1 MSVNSQKDTLK
12 LFWRVSNKY
21 KWRRGLSLA
30 IAVANFAVGM
40 FVIPLIIASFLDLV
54 QSGQLDESRV
64 WGLIT
69 VYALAQLWSEV
80 IGWRVVIYLMWTF
93 QVSMQRDLYA
103 EIFDKLSNQ
112 TMFFH
117 SNKFGGSLVSQ
128 SNKITGAIERFWDTI
143 VWSLFPVLISVIGST
158 IVLWFIYWPYALFM
172 AILSITFVIA
182 VYFGSKHMARLNEEE
197 AKASNKISGHLSDVV
212 ANILTVKASSAE
224 KRELKNLYV
233 VQQRTDKS
241 GKIAKN
247 DVIIT
252 ATRAYQVPSKDTDS
266 SMQLDL
272 FQGRRYELGTNN
284 AKYNQ
289 ASFEK
294 YRITLEKPT
303 SEKITETNV
312 ETQTTAKLLA
322 NTQKPEVKAELGYR
336 FTMPWLI
343 IIAAMLATPLA
354 QVRPRQGRW
363 LRLLP
368 SVLIFA
374 SCAISIISLRT
385 AIGKESISEYAYIW
399 LIVGFIAFAL
409 LLNWQSRVVH
419 RVRYRR
425 QSSQLSPG
433 GQP

>member
-1 MSVNSQKDTLK
+1 MILRRYMTQQVAANTAIVLLFLMALMLGGRLIRYFGIAAEGRLDVGLLFAIIGYNIPTFLELILPLSFFIALMLVLGRMYVDQEMSV
-12 LFWRVSNKY
+12 LFASGIS
-21 KWRRGLSLA
+21 RGRLTRL
-30 IAVANFAVGM
+30 M
-40 FVIPLIIASFLDLV
+40 IPLITGLFVFQMGISLLAKPWGLSNSEQIWQTQSLGSLLDLV
-54 QSGQLDESRV
+54 RPKTFISSGNYHLYVDE
-64 WGLIT
+64 
-69 VYALAQLWSEV
+69 
-80 IGWRVVIYLMWTF
+80 
-93 QVSMQRDLYA
+93 
-103 EIFDKLSNQ
+103 FDK
-112 TMFFH
+112 
-117 SNKFGGSLVSQ
+117 
-128 SNKITGAIERFWDTI
+128 
-143 VWSLFPVLISVIGST
+143 
-158 IVLWFIYWPYALFM
+158 
-172 AILSITFVIA
+172 
-182 VYFGSKHMARLNEEE
+182 
-197 AKASNKISGHLSDVV
+197 
-212 ANILTVKASSAE
+212 E

-233 VQQRTDKS
+233 VQQQTDKS

-272 FQGRRYELGTNN
+272 FQGRRYELGTNQAN
-284 AKYNQ
+284 YNQ

-294 YRITLEKPT
+294 YRITLEKPA

-322 NTQKPEVKAELGYR
+322 HTQKPEVKAELGYR

-385 AIGKESISEYAYIW
+385 AIGKERISEYAYIW
-399 LIVGFIAFAL
+399 LIVGFIGFAL

-425 QSSQLSPG
+425 HSRQLSPG

>member
-1 MSVNSQKDTLK
+1 MILRRYMTQQVAANTAIVLLFLMALMLGGRLIRYFGIAAEGRLDVGLLFTIIGYNIPTFLELILPLSFFIALMLVLGRMYVDQEMSV
-12 LFWRVSNKY
+12 LFASGIS
-21 KWRRGLSLA
+21 RGRLTRL
-30 IAVANFAVGM
+30 M
-40 FVIPLIIASFLDLV
+40 IPLITGLFVFQMGISLLAKPWGLSNSKQIWQTQSLGSLLDLV
-54 QSGQLDESRV
+54 RPKTFISSGNYHLYVDE
-64 WGLIT
+64 
-69 VYALAQLWSEV
+69 
-80 IGWRVVIYLMWTF
+80 
-93 QVSMQRDLYA
+93 
-103 EIFDKLSNQ
+103 FDK
-112 TMFFH
+112 
-117 SNKFGGSLVSQ
+117 
-128 SNKITGAIERFWDTI
+128 
-143 VWSLFPVLISVIGST
+143 
-158 IVLWFIYWPYALFM
+158 
-172 AILSITFVIA
+172 
-182 VYFGSKHMARLNEEE
+182 
-197 AKASNKISGHLSDVV
+197 
-212 ANILTVKASSAE
+212 E

-233 VQQRTDKS
+233 VQQQTDKS

-294 YRITLEKPT
+294 YRITLEKPA

-368 SVLIFA
+368 SVLIFS

-385 AIGKESISEYAYIW
+385 AIGKERISEYAYIW
-399 LIVGFIAFAL
+399 LILGFIAFAL

>member
-1 MSVNSQKDTLK
+1 MILRRYMMQQVAANTAIVLLFLMALMLGGRLIRYFGIAAEGRLDVGLLFAIIGYNIPTFLELILPLSFFIALMLVLGRMYVDHEMSV
-12 LFWRVSNKY
+12 LFASGIS
-21 KWRRGLSLA
+21 RGRLTRL
-30 IAVANFAVGM
+30 M
-40 FVIPLIIASFLDLV
+40 IPLITGLFVFQMGISLLAKPWGLSNSEQIWQTQSLGSLLDLV
-54 QSGQLDESRV
+54 RPKTFISSGNYHLYVDE
-64 WGLIT
+64 
-69 VYALAQLWSEV
+69 
-80 IGWRVVIYLMWTF
+80 
-93 QVSMQRDLYA
+93 
-103 EIFDKLSNQ
+103 FDK
-112 TMFFH
+112 
-117 SNKFGGSLVSQ
+117 
-128 SNKITGAIERFWDTI
+128 
-143 VWSLFPVLISVIGST
+143 
-158 IVLWFIYWPYALFM
+158 
-172 AILSITFVIA
+172 
-182 VYFGSKHMARLNEEE
+182 
-197 AKASNKISGHLSDVV
+197 
-212 ANILTVKASSAE
+212 E

-233 VQQRTDKS
+233 VQQQTDKS

-294 YRITLEKPT
+294 YRITLEKPA

-374 SCAISIISLRT
+374 SCAISIISIRT
-385 AIGKESISEYAYIW
+385 AIAKESISEYAYIW
-399 LIVGFIAFAL
+399 LIVGFIGFAL

-425 QSSQLSPG
+425 HSRQLSSG

>member
-1 MSVNSQKDTLK
+1 MILRRYMTQQVAANTAIVLLFLMALMLGGRLIRYFGIAAEGRLDVGLLFTIIGYNIPTFLELILPLSFFIALMLVLGRMYVDQEMSV
-12 LFWRVSNKY
+12 LFASGIS
-21 KWRRGLSLA
+21 RGRLTRL
-30 IAVANFAVGM
+30 M
-40 FVIPLIIASFLDLV
+40 IPLIAGLFVFQMGISLLAKPWGLSNSKQIWQTQSLGSLLDLV
-54 QSGQLDESRV
+54 RPKTFISSGNYHLYVDE
-64 WGLIT
+64 
-69 VYALAQLWSEV
+69 
-80 IGWRVVIYLMWTF
+80 
-93 QVSMQRDLYA
+93 
-103 EIFDKLSNQ
+103 FDK
-112 TMFFH
+112 
-117 SNKFGGSLVSQ
+117 
-128 SNKITGAIERFWDTI
+128 
-143 VWSLFPVLISVIGST
+143 
-158 IVLWFIYWPYALFM
+158 
-172 AILSITFVIA
+172 
-182 VYFGSKHMARLNEEE
+182 
-197 AKASNKISGHLSDVV
+197 
-212 ANILTVKASSAE
+212 E

-233 VQQRTDKS
+233 VQQQTDKS

-294 YRITLEKPT
+294 YRITLEKPA

-322 NTQKPEVKAELGYR
+322 HTQKPEVKAELGYR

-385 AIGKESISEYAYIW
+385 AIGKERISEYAYIW
-399 LIVGFIAFAL
+399 LILGFIAFAL

-425 QSSQLSPG
+425 HSRQLSPG

>member
-1 MSVNSQKDTLK
+1 MILRRYMTQQVAANTAIVLLFLMALMLGGRLIRYFGIAAEGRLDVGLLFAIIGYNIPTFLELILPLSFFIALMLVLGRMYVEQEMSV
-12 LFWRVSNKY
+12 LFASGIS
-21 KWRRGLSLA
+21 RGRLTRL
-30 IAVANFAVGM
+30 M
-40 FVIPLIIASFLDLV
+40 IPLITGLFVFQMGISLWAKPWGLSNSEHIWQTQSLGSLLDLV
-54 QSGQLDESRV
+54 RPKTFISSGNYHLYVDE
-64 WGLIT
+64 
-69 VYALAQLWSEV
+69 
-80 IGWRVVIYLMWTF
+80 
-93 QVSMQRDLYA
+93 
-103 EIFDKLSNQ
+103 FDK
-112 TMFFH
+112 
-117 SNKFGGSLVSQ
+117 
-128 SNKITGAIERFWDTI
+128 
-143 VWSLFPVLISVIGST
+143 
-158 IVLWFIYWPYALFM
+158 
-172 AILSITFVIA
+172 
-182 VYFGSKHMARLNEEE
+182 
-197 AKASNKISGHLSDVV
+197 
-212 ANILTVKASSAE
+212 E
-224 KRELKNLYV
+224 KRELKNIYV
-233 VQQRTDKS
+233 VQQQTDKS

-294 YRITLEKPT
+294 YRITLEKPA

-385 AIGKESISEYAYIW
+385 AIGKERISEYAYIW
-399 LIVGFIAFAL
+399 LIVGFIVFAL

-425 QSSQLSPG
+425 HSRQLSAG

>member
-1 MSVNSQKDTLK
+1 MILRRYMTQQVAANTAIVLLFLMALMLGGRLIRYFGIAAEGRLDVGLLFAIIGYNIPTFLELILPLSFFIALMLVLGRMYVDHEMSV
-12 LFWRVSNKY
+12 LFASGIS
-21 KWRRGLSLA
+21 RGRLTRL
-30 IAVANFAVGM
+30 M
-40 FVIPLIIASFLDLV
+40 IPLITGLFVFQMGISLLAKPWGLSNSEHIWQTQSLGSLLDLV
-54 QSGQLDESRV
+54 RPKTFISSGNYHLYVDE
-64 WGLIT
+64 
-69 VYALAQLWSEV
+69 
-80 IGWRVVIYLMWTF
+80 
-93 QVSMQRDLYA
+93 
-103 EIFDKLSNQ
+103 FDK
-112 TMFFH
+112 
-117 SNKFGGSLVSQ
+117 
-128 SNKITGAIERFWDTI
+128 
-143 VWSLFPVLISVIGST
+143 
-158 IVLWFIYWPYALFM
+158 
-172 AILSITFVIA
+172 
-182 VYFGSKHMARLNEEE
+182 
-197 AKASNKISGHLSDVV
+197 
-212 ANILTVKASSAE
+212 E
-224 KRELKNLYV
+224 KRELKNIYV
-233 VQQRTDKS
+233 VQQQTDKS

-294 YRITLEKPT
+294 YRITLEKPA

-385 AIGKESISEYAYIW
+385 AIGKERISEYAYIW
-399 LIVGFIAFAL
+399 LIVGFIVFAL

-419 RVRYRR
+419 RVRYHR
-425 QSSQLSPG
+425 QSRQLSPG

>member
-1 MSVNSQKDTLK
+1 MILRRYMTQQVAANTAIVLLFLMALMLGGRLIRYFGIAAEGRLDVGLLFAIIGYNIPTFLELILPLSFFIALMLVLGRMYVDHEMSV
-12 LFWRVSNKY
+12 LFASGIS
-21 KWRRGLSLA
+21 RGRLTRL
-30 IAVANFAVGM
+30 M
-40 FVIPLIIASFLDLV
+40 IPLITGLFIFQMGISLLAKPWGLSNSKQIWQTQSLGSLLDLV
-54 QSGQLDESRV
+54 RPKTFISSGNYHLYVDE
-64 WGLIT
+64 
-69 VYALAQLWSEV
+69 
-80 IGWRVVIYLMWTF
+80 
-93 QVSMQRDLYA
+93 
-103 EIFDKLSNQ
+103 FDK
-112 TMFFH
+112 
-117 SNKFGGSLVSQ
+117 
-128 SNKITGAIERFWDTI
+128 
-143 VWSLFPVLISVIGST
+143 
-158 IVLWFIYWPYALFM
+158 
-172 AILSITFVIA
+172 
-182 VYFGSKHMARLNEEE
+182 
-197 AKASNKISGHLSDVV
+197 
-212 ANILTVKASSAE
+212 E

-233 VQQRTDKS
+233 VQQQTDKS

-294 YRITLEKPT
+294 YRITLEKPA

-322 NTQKPEVKAELGYR
+322 HTQKPEVKAELGYR

-385 AIGKESISEYAYIW
+385 AIGKERISEYAYIW
-399 LIVGFIAFAL
+399 LILGFIAFAL

-425 QSSQLSPG
+425 HSRQLSPG

>member
-1 MSVNSQKDTLK
+1 MILRRYMTQQVAANTAIVLLFLMALMLGGRLIRYFGIAAEGRLDVGLLFTIIGYNIPTFLELILPLSFFIALMLVLGRMYVDQEMSV
-12 LFWRVSNKY
+12 LFASGIS
-21 KWRRGLSLA
+21 RGRLTRL
-30 IAVANFAVGM
+30 M
-40 FVIPLIIASFLDLV
+40 IPLIAGLFVFQMGISLWAKPWGLSNSKQIWQTQSLGSLLDLV
-54 QSGQLDESRV
+54 RPKTFISSGNYHLYVDE
-64 WGLIT
+64 
-69 VYALAQLWSEV
+69 
-80 IGWRVVIYLMWTF
+80 
-93 QVSMQRDLYA
+93 
-103 EIFDKLSNQ
+103 FDK
-112 TMFFH
+112 
-117 SNKFGGSLVSQ
+117 
-128 SNKITGAIERFWDTI
+128 
-143 VWSLFPVLISVIGST
+143 
-158 IVLWFIYWPYALFM
+158 
-172 AILSITFVIA
+172 
-182 VYFGSKHMARLNEEE
+182 
-197 AKASNKISGHLSDVV
+197 
-212 ANILTVKASSAE
+212 E

-233 VQQRTDKS
+233 VQQQTDKS

-294 YRITLEKPT
+294 YRITLEKPA

-322 NTQKPEVKAELGYR
+322 HTQKPEVKAELGYR

-385 AIGKESISEYAYIW
+385 AIGKERISEYAYIW

-425 QSSQLSPG
+425 HSRQLSAG

>member
-1 MSVNSQKDTLK
+1 MILRRYMTQQVAANTAIVLLFLMALMLGGRLIRYFGIAAEGRLDVGLLFAIIGYNIPTFLELILPLSFFIALMLVLGRMYVDQEMSV
-12 LFWRVSNKY
+12 LFASGIS
-21 KWRRGLSLA
+21 RGRLTRL
-30 IAVANFAVGM
+30 M
-40 FVIPLIIASFLDLV
+40 IPLITGLFIFQMGISLLAKPWGLSNSKQIWQTQSLGSLLDLV
-54 QSGQLDESRV
+54 RPKTFISSGNYHLYVDE
-64 WGLIT
+64 
-69 VYALAQLWSEV
+69 
-80 IGWRVVIYLMWTF
+80 
-93 QVSMQRDLYA
+93 
-103 EIFDKLSNQ
+103 FDK
-112 TMFFH
+112 
-117 SNKFGGSLVSQ
+117 
-128 SNKITGAIERFWDTI
+128 
-143 VWSLFPVLISVIGST
+143 
-158 IVLWFIYWPYALFM
+158 
-172 AILSITFVIA
+172 
-182 VYFGSKHMARLNEEE
+182 
-197 AKASNKISGHLSDVV
+197 
-212 ANILTVKASSAE
+212 E

-233 VQQRTDKS
+233 VQQQTDKS

-294 YRITLEKPT
+294 YRITLEKPA

-385 AIGKESISEYAYIW
+385 AIGKERISEYAYIW
-399 LIVGFIAFAL
+399 LMLGFVAFAL

-425 QSSQLSPG
+425 HSRQLSPG

>member
-1 MSVNSQKDTLK
+1 MILRRYMTQQVAANTAIVLLFLMALMLGGRLIRYFGIAAEGRLDVGLLFAIIGYNIPTFLELILPLSFFIALMLVLGRMYVDHEMSV
-12 LFWRVSNKY
+12 LFASGIS
-21 KWRRGLSLA
+21 RGRLTRL
-30 IAVANFAVGM
+30 M
-40 FVIPLIIASFLDLV
+40 IPLITGLFVFQMGISLWAKPWGLSNSEQIWQTQSLGSLLDLV
-54 QSGQLDESRV
+54 RPKTFISSGNYHLYVDE
-64 WGLIT
+64 
-69 VYALAQLWSEV
+69 
-80 IGWRVVIYLMWTF
+80 
-93 QVSMQRDLYA
+93 
-103 EIFDKLSNQ
+103 FDK
-112 TMFFH
+112 
-117 SNKFGGSLVSQ
+117 
-128 SNKITGAIERFWDTI
+128 
-143 VWSLFPVLISVIGST
+143 
-158 IVLWFIYWPYALFM
+158 
-172 AILSITFVIA
+172 
-182 VYFGSKHMARLNEEE
+182 
-197 AKASNKISGHLSDVV
+197 
-212 ANILTVKASSAE
+212 E

-233 VQQRTDKS
+233 VQQQTDKS

-272 FQGRRYELGTNN
+272 FQGRRYELGTNQ

-294 YRITLEKPT
+294 YRITLEKPA

-322 NTQKPEVKAELGYR
+322 HTQKPEVKAELGYR

-385 AIGKESISEYAYIW
+385 AIGKERISEYAYIW

-425 QSSQLSPG
+425 QSRQLSTG

>member
-1 MSVNSQKDTLK
+1 MILRRYMTQQVAANTAIVLLFLMALMLGGRLIRYFGIAAEGRLDVGLLFAIIGYNIPTFLELILPLSFFIALMLVLGRMYVDHEMSV
-12 LFWRVSNKY
+12 LFASGIS
-21 KWRRGLSLA
+21 RGRLTRL
-30 IAVANFAVGM
+30 M
-40 FVIPLIIASFLDLV
+40 IPLITGLFVFQMGISLWAKPWGLSNSEQIWQTQSLGSLLDLV
-54 QSGQLDESRV
+54 RPKTFISSGNYHLYVDE
-64 WGLIT
+64 
-69 VYALAQLWSEV
+69 
-80 IGWRVVIYLMWTF
+80 
-93 QVSMQRDLYA
+93 
-103 EIFDKLSNQ
+103 FDK
-112 TMFFH
+112 
-117 SNKFGGSLVSQ
+117 
-128 SNKITGAIERFWDTI
+128 
-143 VWSLFPVLISVIGST
+143 
-158 IVLWFIYWPYALFM
+158 
-172 AILSITFVIA
+172 
-182 VYFGSKHMARLNEEE
+182 
-197 AKASNKISGHLSDVV
+197 
-212 ANILTVKASSAE
+212 E

-233 VQQRTDKS
+233 VQQQTDKS

-272 FQGRRYELGTNN
+272 FQGRRYELGTNQAN
-284 AKYNQ
+284 YNQ

-294 YRITLEKPT
+294 YRITLEKPA

-322 NTQKPEVKAELGYR
+322 HTQKPEVKAELGYR

-385 AIGKESISEYAYIW
+385 AIGKERISEYAYIW

-425 QSSQLSPG
+425 QSRQLSPG

>member
-1 MSVNSQKDTLK
+1 MILRRYMTQQVAANTAIVLLFLMALMLGGRLIRYFGIAAEGRLDVGLLFAIIGYNIPTFLELILPLSFFIALMLVLGRMYVDHEMSV
-12 LFWRVSNKY
+12 LFASGIS
-21 KWRRGLSLA
+21 RGRLTRL
-30 IAVANFAVGM
+30 M
-40 FVIPLIIASFLDLV
+40 IPLITGLFVFQMGISLWAKPWGLSNSEHIWQTQSLGSLLDLV
-54 QSGQLDESRV
+54 RPKTFISSGNYHLYVDE
-64 WGLIT
+64 
-69 VYALAQLWSEV
+69 
-80 IGWRVVIYLMWTF
+80 
-93 QVSMQRDLYA
+93 
-103 EIFDKLSNQ
+103 FDK
-112 TMFFH
+112 
-117 SNKFGGSLVSQ
+117 
-128 SNKITGAIERFWDTI
+128 
-143 VWSLFPVLISVIGST
+143 
-158 IVLWFIYWPYALFM
+158 
-172 AILSITFVIA
+172 
-182 VYFGSKHMARLNEEE
+182 
-197 AKASNKISGHLSDVV
+197 
-212 ANILTVKASSAE
+212 E

-233 VQQRTDKS
+233 VQQQTDKS

-272 FQGRRYELGTNN
+272 FQGRRYELGTNQ

-294 YRITLEKPT
+294 YRITLEKPA

-322 NTQKPEVKAELGYR
+322 HTQKPEVKAELGYR
-336 FTMPWLI
+336 LTMPWLI

-425 QSSQLSPG
+425 HSRQLSAG

>member
-1 MSVNSQKDTLK
+1 MILRRYMTQQVAANTAIVLLFLMALMLGGRLIRYFGIAAEGRLDVGLLFAIIGYNIPTFLELILPLSFFIALMLVLGRMYVEQEMSV
-12 LFWRVSNKY
+12 LFASGIS
-21 KWRRGLSLA
+21 RGRLTRL
-30 IAVANFAVGM
+30 M
-40 FVIPLIIASFLDLV
+40 IPLITGLFVFQMGISLWAKPWGLSNSEHIWQTQSLGSLLDLV
-54 QSGQLDESRV
+54 RPKTFISSGNYHLYVDE
-64 WGLIT
+64 
-69 VYALAQLWSEV
+69 
-80 IGWRVVIYLMWTF
+80 
-93 QVSMQRDLYA
+93 
-103 EIFDKLSNQ
+103 FDK
-112 TMFFH
+112 
-117 SNKFGGSLVSQ
+117 
-128 SNKITGAIERFWDTI
+128 
-143 VWSLFPVLISVIGST
+143 
-158 IVLWFIYWPYALFM
+158 
-172 AILSITFVIA
+172 
-182 VYFGSKHMARLNEEE
+182 
-197 AKASNKISGHLSDVV
+197 
-212 ANILTVKASSAE
+212 E
-224 KRELKNLYV
+224 KRELKNIYV
-233 VQQRTDKS
+233 VQQQTDKS

-272 FQGRRYELGTNN
+272 FQGRRYELGTNQAN
-284 AKYNQ
+284 YNQ

-294 YRITLEKPT
+294 YRITLEKPA

-322 NTQKPEVKAELGYR
+322 HTQKPEVKAELGYR

-385 AIGKESISEYAYIW
+385 AIAKESISEYAYIW

-425 QSSQLSPG
+425 QSRQLSPG

>member
-1 MSVNSQKDTLK
+1 MILRRYMTQQVAANTAIVLLFLMALMLGGRLIRYFGIAAEGRLDVGLLFAIIGYNIPTFLELILPLSFFIALMLVLGRMYVDQEMSV
-12 LFWRVSNKY
+12 LFASGIS
-21 KWRRGLSLA
+21 RGRLTRL
-30 IAVANFAVGM
+30 M
-40 FVIPLIIASFLDLV
+40 IPLITGLFVFQMGISLLAKPWGLSNSEQIWQTQSLGSLLDLV
-54 QSGQLDESRV
+54 RPKTFISSGNYHLYVDE
-64 WGLIT
+64 
-69 VYALAQLWSEV
+69 
-80 IGWRVVIYLMWTF
+80 
-93 QVSMQRDLYA
+93 
-103 EIFDKLSNQ
+103 FDK
-112 TMFFH
+112 
-117 SNKFGGSLVSQ
+117 
-128 SNKITGAIERFWDTI
+128 
-143 VWSLFPVLISVIGST
+143 
-158 IVLWFIYWPYALFM
+158 
-172 AILSITFVIA
+172 
-182 VYFGSKHMARLNEEE
+182 
-197 AKASNKISGHLSDVV
+197 
-212 ANILTVKASSAE
+212 E

-233 VQQRTDKS
+233 VQQQTDKS

-294 YRITLEKPT
+294 YRITLEKPA

-385 AIGKESISEYAYIW
+385 AIAKESISEYAYIW
-399 LIVGFIAFAL
+399 LMLGFIAFAL

-425 QSSQLSPG
+425 QSRQLSPG

>member
-1 MSVNSQKDTLK
+1 MILRRYMTQQVAANTAIVLLFLMALMLGGRLIRYFGIAAEGRLDVGLLFAIIGYNIPTFLELILPLSFFIALMLVLGRMYVDQEMSV
-12 LFWRVSNKY
+12 LFASGIS
-21 KWRRGLSLA
+21 RGRLTRL
-30 IAVANFAVGM
+30 M
-40 FVIPLIIASFLDLV
+40 IPLITGLFIFQMGISLLAKPWGLSNSEQIWQTQSLGSLLDLV
-54 QSGQLDESRV
+54 RPKTFISSGNYHLYVDE
-64 WGLIT
+64 
-69 VYALAQLWSEV
+69 
-80 IGWRVVIYLMWTF
+80 
-93 QVSMQRDLYA
+93 
-103 EIFDKLSNQ
+103 FDK
-112 TMFFH
+112 
-117 SNKFGGSLVSQ
+117 
-128 SNKITGAIERFWDTI
+128 
-143 VWSLFPVLISVIGST
+143 
-158 IVLWFIYWPYALFM
+158 
-172 AILSITFVIA
+172 
-182 VYFGSKHMARLNEEE
+182 
-197 AKASNKISGHLSDVV
+197 
-212 ANILTVKASSAE
+212 E

-233 VQQRTDKS
+233 VQQQTDKS

-294 YRITLEKPT
+294 YRITLEKPA

-374 SCAISIISLRT
+374 SCAISTISLRT
-385 AIGKESISEYAYIW
+385 AIAKESISEYAYIW

-425 QSSQLSPG
+425 QSRQLSPG

>member
-1 MSVNSQKDTLK
+1 MILRRYMTQQVAANTAIVLLFLMALMLGGRLIRYFGIAAEGRLDVGLLFAIIGYNIPTFLELILPLSFFIALMLVLGRMYVDQEMSV
-12 LFWRVSNKY
+12 LFASGIS
-21 KWRRGLSLA
+21 RGRLTRL
-30 IAVANFAVGM
+30 M
-40 FVIPLIIASFLDLV
+40 IPLITGLFVFQMGISLWAKPWGLSNSKQIWQTQSLGSLLDLV
-54 QSGQLDESRV
+54 RPKTFISSGNYHLYVDE
-64 WGLIT
+64 
-69 VYALAQLWSEV
+69 
-80 IGWRVVIYLMWTF
+80 
-93 QVSMQRDLYA
+93 
-103 EIFDKLSNQ
+103 FDK
-112 TMFFH
+112 
-117 SNKFGGSLVSQ
+117 
-128 SNKITGAIERFWDTI
+128 
-143 VWSLFPVLISVIGST
+143 
-158 IVLWFIYWPYALFM
+158 
-172 AILSITFVIA
+172 
-182 VYFGSKHMARLNEEE
+182 
-197 AKASNKISGHLSDVV
+197 
-212 ANILTVKASSAE
+212 E

-233 VQQRTDKS
+233 VQQQTDKS

-294 YRITLEKPT
+294 YRITLEKPA

-385 AIGKESISEYAYIW
+385 AIGKERISEYAYIW

-425 QSSQLSPG
+425 HSRQLSAG
-433 GQP
+433 GQS

>member
-1 MSVNSQKDTLK
+1 MILRRYMTQQVAANTAIVLLFLMALMLGGRLIRYFGIAAEGRLDVGLLFAIIGYNIPTFLELILPLSFFIALMLVLGRMYVDHEMSV
-12 LFWRVSNKY
+12 LFASGIS
-21 KWRRGLSLA
+21 RGRLTRL
-30 IAVANFAVGM
+30 M
-40 FVIPLIIASFLDLV
+40 IPLITGLFVFQMGISLWAKPWGLSNSEHIWQTQSLGSLLDLV
-54 QSGQLDESRV
+54 RPKTFISSGNYHLYVDE
-64 WGLIT
+64 
-69 VYALAQLWSEV
+69 
-80 IGWRVVIYLMWTF
+80 
-93 QVSMQRDLYA
+93 
-103 EIFDKLSNQ
+103 FDK
-112 TMFFH
+112 
-117 SNKFGGSLVSQ
+117 
-128 SNKITGAIERFWDTI
+128 
-143 VWSLFPVLISVIGST
+143 
-158 IVLWFIYWPYALFM
+158 
-172 AILSITFVIA
+172 
-182 VYFGSKHMARLNEEE
+182 
-197 AKASNKISGHLSDVV
+197 
-212 ANILTVKASSAE
+212 E

-233 VQQRTDKS
+233 VQQQTDKS

-272 FQGRRYELGTNN
+272 FQGRRYELGTNQAN
-284 AKYNQ
+284 YNQ

-294 YRITLEKPT
+294 YRITLEKPA

-385 AIGKESISEYAYIW
+385 AIGKERISEYAYIW

-425 QSSQLSPG
+425 QSRQLPAG

>member
-1 MSVNSQKDTLK
+1 MILRRYMTQQVAANTAIVLLFLMALMLGGRLIRYFGIAAEGRLDVGLLFTIIGYNIPTFLELILPLSFFIALMLVLGRMYVDHEMSV
-12 LFWRVSNKY
+12 LFASGIS
-21 KWRRGLSLA
+21 RGRLTRL
-30 IAVANFAVGM
+30 M
-40 FVIPLIIASFLDLV
+40 IPLITGLFVFQMGISLWAKPWGLSNSEQIWQTQSLGSLLDLV
-54 QSGQLDESRV
+54 RPKTFISSGNYHLYVDE
-64 WGLIT
+64 
-69 VYALAQLWSEV
+69 
-80 IGWRVVIYLMWTF
+80 
-93 QVSMQRDLYA
+93 
-103 EIFDKLSNQ
+103 FDK
-112 TMFFH
+112 
-117 SNKFGGSLVSQ
+117 
-128 SNKITGAIERFWDTI
+128 
-143 VWSLFPVLISVIGST
+143 
-158 IVLWFIYWPYALFM
+158 
-172 AILSITFVIA
+172 
-182 VYFGSKHMARLNEEE
+182 
-197 AKASNKISGHLSDVV
+197 
-212 ANILTVKASSAE
+212 E

-233 VQQRTDKS
+233 VQQQTDKS

-294 YRITLEKPT
+294 YRITLEKPA

-322 NTQKPEVKAELGYR
+322 HTQKPEVKAELGYR

-425 QSSQLSPG
+425 HSRQLSPG

>member
-1 MSVNSQKDTLK
+1 MILRRYMTQQVAANTAIVLLFLMALMLGGRLIRYFGIAAEGRLDVGLLFAIIGYNIPTFLELILPLSFFIALMLVLGRMYVDQEMSV
-12 LFWRVSNKY
+12 LFASGIS
-21 KWRRGLSLA
+21 RGRLTRL
-30 IAVANFAVGM
+30 M
-40 FVIPLIIASFLDLV
+40 IPLITGLFVLQMGISLWAKPWGLSNSKQIWQTQSLGSLLDLV
-54 QSGQLDESRV
+54 RPKTFISSGNYHLYVDE
-64 WGLIT
+64 
-69 VYALAQLWSEV
+69 
-80 IGWRVVIYLMWTF
+80 
-93 QVSMQRDLYA
+93 
-103 EIFDKLSNQ
+103 FDK
-112 TMFFH
+112 
-117 SNKFGGSLVSQ
+117 
-128 SNKITGAIERFWDTI
+128 
-143 VWSLFPVLISVIGST
+143 
-158 IVLWFIYWPYALFM
+158 
-172 AILSITFVIA
+172 
-182 VYFGSKHMARLNEEE
+182 
-197 AKASNKISGHLSDVV
+197 
-212 ANILTVKASSAE
+212 E

-233 VQQRTDKS
+233 VQQQTDKS

-294 YRITLEKPT
+294 YRITLEKPA

-322 NTQKPEVKAELGYR
+322 HTQKPEVKAELGYR

-385 AIGKESISEYAYIW
+385 AIGKERISEYAYIW

-425 QSSQLSPG
+425 HSRQLSAG

>member
-1 MSVNSQKDTLK
+1 MILRRYMTQQVAANTAIVLLFLMALMLGGRLIRYFGIAAEGRLDVGLLFAIIGYNIPTFLELILPLSFFIALMLVLGRMYVEQEMSV
-12 LFWRVSNKY
+12 LFASGIS
-21 KWRRGLSLA
+21 RGRLTRL
-30 IAVANFAVGM
+30 M
-40 FVIPLIIASFLDLV
+40 IPLITGLFVFQMGISLWAKPWGLSNSEHIWQTQSLGSLLDLV
-54 QSGQLDESRV
+54 RPKTFISSGNYHLYVDE
-64 WGLIT
+64 
-69 VYALAQLWSEV
+69 
-80 IGWRVVIYLMWTF
+80 
-93 QVSMQRDLYA
+93 
-103 EIFDKLSNQ
+103 FDK
-112 TMFFH
+112 
-117 SNKFGGSLVSQ
+117 
-128 SNKITGAIERFWDTI
+128 
-143 VWSLFPVLISVIGST
+143 
-158 IVLWFIYWPYALFM
+158 
-172 AILSITFVIA
+172 
-182 VYFGSKHMARLNEEE
+182 
-197 AKASNKISGHLSDVV
+197 
-212 ANILTVKASSAE
+212 E
-224 KRELKNLYV
+224 KRELKNIYV
-233 VQQRTDKS
+233 VQQQTDKS

-294 YRITLEKPT
+294 YRITLEKPA

-343 IIAAMLATPLA
+343 IIAAMLATPLS

-385 AIGKESISEYAYIW
+385 AIAKESISEYAYIW

-425 QSSQLSPG
+425 HSRQLSPG

>member
-1 MSVNSQKDTLK
+1 MILRRYMTQQVAANTAIVLLFLMALMLGGRLIRYFGIAAEGRLDVGLLFAIIGYNIPTFLELILPLSFFIALMLVLGRMYVEQEMSV
-12 LFWRVSNKY
+12 LFASGIS
-21 KWRRGLSLA
+21 RGRLTRL
-30 IAVANFAVGM
+30 M
-40 FVIPLIIASFLDLV
+40 IPLITGLFVFQMGISLWAKPWGLSNSEHIWQTQSLGSLLDLV
-54 QSGQLDESRV
+54 RPKTFISSGNYHLYVDE
-64 WGLIT
+64 
-69 VYALAQLWSEV
+69 
-80 IGWRVVIYLMWTF
+80 
-93 QVSMQRDLYA
+93 
-103 EIFDKLSNQ
+103 FDK
-112 TMFFH
+112 
-117 SNKFGGSLVSQ
+117 
-128 SNKITGAIERFWDTI
+128 
-143 VWSLFPVLISVIGST
+143 
-158 IVLWFIYWPYALFM
+158 
-172 AILSITFVIA
+172 
-182 VYFGSKHMARLNEEE
+182 
-197 AKASNKISGHLSDVV
+197 
-212 ANILTVKASSAE
+212 E
-224 KRELKNLYV
+224 KRELKNIYV
-233 VQQRTDKS
+233 VQQQTDKS

-294 YRITLEKPT
+294 YRITLEKPA

-385 AIGKESISEYAYIW
+385 AIGKERISEYAYIW
-399 LIVGFIAFAL
+399 LIVGFIVFAL

-425 QSSQLSPG
+425 HSRQLSPG

>member
-1 MSVNSQKDTLK
+1 MILRRYMTQQVAANTAIVLLFLMALMLGGRLIRYFGIAAEGRLDVGLLFAIIGYNIPTFLELILPLSFFIALMLVLGRMYVDQEMSV
-12 LFWRVSNKY
+12 LFASGIS
-21 KWRRGLSLA
+21 RGRLTRL
-30 IAVANFAVGM
+30 M
-40 FVIPLIIASFLDLV
+40 IPLITGLFVFQMGISLWAKPWGLSNSEHIWQTQSLGSLLDLV
-54 QSGQLDESRV
+54 RPKTFISSGNYHLYVDE
-64 WGLIT
+64 
-69 VYALAQLWSEV
+69 
-80 IGWRVVIYLMWTF
+80 
-93 QVSMQRDLYA
+93 
-103 EIFDKLSNQ
+103 FDK
-112 TMFFH
+112 
-117 SNKFGGSLVSQ
+117 
-128 SNKITGAIERFWDTI
+128 
-143 VWSLFPVLISVIGST
+143 
-158 IVLWFIYWPYALFM
+158 
-172 AILSITFVIA
+172 
-182 VYFGSKHMARLNEEE
+182 
-197 AKASNKISGHLSDVV
+197 
-212 ANILTVKASSAE
+212 E

-233 VQQRTDKS
+233 VQQQTDKS

-272 FQGRRYELGTNN
+272 FQGRRYELGTNQAN
-284 AKYNQ
+284 YNQ

-294 YRITLEKPT
+294 YRITLEKPA

-385 AIGKESISEYAYIW
+385 AIGKERISEYAYIW

-425 QSSQLSPG
+425 QSRQLSTG

>member
-1 MSVNSQKDTLK
+1 MILRRYMTQQVAANTAIVLLFLMALMLGGRLIRYFGIAAEGRLDVGLLFAIIGYNIPTFLELILPLSFFIALMLVLGRMYVDHEMSV
-12 LFWRVSNKY
+12 LFASGIS
-21 KWRRGLSLA
+21 RGRLTRL
-30 IAVANFAVGM
+30 M
-40 FVIPLIIASFLDLV
+40 IPLIAGLFVFQMGISLWAKPWGLSNSKQIWQTQSLGSLLDLV
-54 QSGQLDESRV
+54 RPKTFISSGNYHLYVDE
-64 WGLIT
+64 
-69 VYALAQLWSEV
+69 
-80 IGWRVVIYLMWTF
+80 
-93 QVSMQRDLYA
+93 
-103 EIFDKLSNQ
+103 FDK
-112 TMFFH
+112 
-117 SNKFGGSLVSQ
+117 
-128 SNKITGAIERFWDTI
+128 
-143 VWSLFPVLISVIGST
+143 
-158 IVLWFIYWPYALFM
+158 
-172 AILSITFVIA
+172 
-182 VYFGSKHMARLNEEE
+182 
-197 AKASNKISGHLSDVV
+197 
-212 ANILTVKASSAE
+212 E

-233 VQQRTDKS
+233 VQQQTDKS

-294 YRITLEKPT
+294 YRITLEKPA

-322 NTQKPEVKAELGYR
+322 HTQKPEVKAELGYR

-425 QSSQLSPG
+425 HSRQLSAG

>member
-1 MSVNSQKDTLK
+1 MILRRYMTQQVAANTAIVLLFLMALMLGGRLIRYFGIAAEGRLDVGLLFAIIGYNIPTFLELILPLSFFIALMLVLGRMYVDQEMSV
-12 LFWRVSNKY
+12 LFASGIS
-21 KWRRGLSLA
+21 RGRLTRL
-30 IAVANFAVGM
+30 M
-40 FVIPLIIASFLDLV
+40 IPLITGLFVFQMGISLWAKPWGLSNSEHIWQTQSLGSLLDLV
-54 QSGQLDESRV
+54 RPKTFISSGNYHLYVDE
-64 WGLIT
+64 
-69 VYALAQLWSEV
+69 
-80 IGWRVVIYLMWTF
+80 
-93 QVSMQRDLYA
+93 
-103 EIFDKLSNQ
+103 FDK
-112 TMFFH
+112 
-117 SNKFGGSLVSQ
+117 
-128 SNKITGAIERFWDTI
+128 
-143 VWSLFPVLISVIGST
+143 
-158 IVLWFIYWPYALFM
+158 
-172 AILSITFVIA
+172 
-182 VYFGSKHMARLNEEE
+182 
-197 AKASNKISGHLSDVV
+197 
-212 ANILTVKASSAE
+212 E

-233 VQQRTDKS
+233 VQQQTDKN

-294 YRITLEKPT
+294 YRITLEKPA

-322 NTQKPEVKAELGYR
+322 HTQKPEVKAELGYR

-385 AIGKESISEYAYIW
+385 AIGKERISEYAYIW

-425 QSSQLSPG
+425 QSRQLSTG

>member
-1 MSVNSQKDTLK
+1 MILRRYMTQQVAANTAIVLLFLMALMLGGRLIRYFGIAAEGRLDVGLLFAIIGYNIPTFLELILPLSFFIALMLVLGRMYVDQEMSV
-12 LFWRVSNKY
+12 LFASGIS
-21 KWRRGLSLA
+21 RGRLTRL
-30 IAVANFAVGM
+30 M
-40 FVIPLIIASFLDLV
+40 IPLITGLFVFQMGISLLAKPWGLSNSEQIWQTQSLGSLLDLV
-54 QSGQLDESRV
+54 RPKTFISSGNYHLYVDE
-64 WGLIT
+64 
-69 VYALAQLWSEV
+69 
-80 IGWRVVIYLMWTF
+80 
-93 QVSMQRDLYA
+93 
-103 EIFDKLSNQ
+103 FDK
-112 TMFFH
+112 
-117 SNKFGGSLVSQ
+117 
-128 SNKITGAIERFWDTI
+128 
-143 VWSLFPVLISVIGST
+143 
-158 IVLWFIYWPYALFM
+158 
-172 AILSITFVIA
+172 
-182 VYFGSKHMARLNEEE
+182 
-197 AKASNKISGHLSDVV
+197 
-212 ANILTVKASSAE
+212 E

-233 VQQRTDKS
+233 VQQQTDKS

-294 YRITLEKPT
+294 YRITLEKPA

-322 NTQKPEVKAELGYR
+322 HTQKPEVKAELGYR

-385 AIGKESISEYAYIW
+385 AIGKERISEYAYIW
-399 LIVGFIAFAL
+399 LIVGFIVFAL

-425 QSSQLSPG
+425 QSRQLSPG

>member
-1 MSVNSQKDTLK
+1 MILRRYMTQQVAANTAIVLLFLMALMLGGRLIRYFGIAAEGRLDVGLLFTIIGYNIPTFLELILPLSFFIALMLVLGRMYVDQEMSV
-12 LFWRVSNKY
+12 LFASGIS
-21 KWRRGLSLA
+21 RGRLTRL
-30 IAVANFAVGM
+30 M
-40 FVIPLIIASFLDLV
+40 IPLIAGLFVFQMGISLWAKPWGLSNSKHIWQTQSLGSLLDLV
-54 QSGQLDESRV
+54 RPKTFISSGNYHLYVDE
-64 WGLIT
+64 
-69 VYALAQLWSEV
+69 
-80 IGWRVVIYLMWTF
+80 
-93 QVSMQRDLYA
+93 
-103 EIFDKLSNQ
+103 FDK
-112 TMFFH
+112 
-117 SNKFGGSLVSQ
+117 
-128 SNKITGAIERFWDTI
+128 
-143 VWSLFPVLISVIGST
+143 
-158 IVLWFIYWPYALFM
+158 
-172 AILSITFVIA
+172 
-182 VYFGSKHMARLNEEE
+182 
-197 AKASNKISGHLSDVV
+197 
-212 ANILTVKASSAE
+212 E

-233 VQQRTDKS
+233 VQQQTDKS

-294 YRITLEKPT
+294 YRITLEKPA

-322 NTQKPEVKAELGYR
+322 HTQKPEVKAELGYR

-399 LIVGFIAFAL
+399 LILGFIAFAL

-425 QSSQLSPG
+425 HSRQLSAG

>member
-1 MSVNSQKDTLK
+1 MILRRYMTQQVAANTAIVLLFLMALMLGGRLIRYFGIAAEGRLDVGLLFAIIGYNIPTFLELILPLSFFIALMLVLGRMYVEQEMSV
-12 LFWRVSNKY
+12 LFASGIS
-21 KWRRGLSLA
+21 RGRLTRL
-30 IAVANFAVGM
+30 M
-40 FVIPLIIASFLDLV
+40 IPLITGLFVFQMGISLWAKPWGLSNSEHIWQTQSLGSLLDLV
-54 QSGQLDESRV
+54 RPKTFISSGNYHLYVDE
-64 WGLIT
+64 
-69 VYALAQLWSEV
+69 
-80 IGWRVVIYLMWTF
+80 
-93 QVSMQRDLYA
+93 
-103 EIFDKLSNQ
+103 FDK
-112 TMFFH
+112 
-117 SNKFGGSLVSQ
+117 
-128 SNKITGAIERFWDTI
+128 
-143 VWSLFPVLISVIGST
+143 
-158 IVLWFIYWPYALFM
+158 
-172 AILSITFVIA
+172 
-182 VYFGSKHMARLNEEE
+182 
-197 AKASNKISGHLSDVV
+197 
-212 ANILTVKASSAE
+212 E
-224 KRELKNLYV
+224 KRELKNIYV
-233 VQQRTDKS
+233 VQQQTDKS

-294 YRITLEKPT
+294 YRITLEKPA

-385 AIGKESISEYAYIW
+385 AIGKERISEYVYIW

-419 RVRYRR
+419 RVRYHR
-425 QSSQLSPG
+425 QSRQLSPG

>member
-1 MSVNSQKDTLK
+1 VILRRYMTQQVAANTAIVLLFLMALMLGGRLIRYFGIAAEGRLDVGLLFAIIGYNIPTFLELILPLSFFIALMLVLGRMYVDHEMSV
-12 LFWRVSNKY
+12 LFASGIS
-21 KWRRGLSLA
+21 RGRLTRL
-30 IAVANFAVGM
+30 M
-40 FVIPLIIASFLDLV
+40 IPLITGLFVFQMGISLLAKPWGLSNSEQIWQTQSLGSLLDLV
-54 QSGQLDESRV
+54 RPKTFISSGNYHLYVDE
-64 WGLIT
+64 
-69 VYALAQLWSEV
+69 
-80 IGWRVVIYLMWTF
+80 
-93 QVSMQRDLYA
+93 
-103 EIFDKLSNQ
+103 FDK
-112 TMFFH
+112 
-117 SNKFGGSLVSQ
+117 
-128 SNKITGAIERFWDTI
+128 
-143 VWSLFPVLISVIGST
+143 
-158 IVLWFIYWPYALFM
+158 
-172 AILSITFVIA
+172 
-182 VYFGSKHMARLNEEE
+182 
-197 AKASNKISGHLSDVV
+197 
-212 ANILTVKASSAE
+212 E

-233 VQQRTDKS
+233 VQQQTDKS

-272 FQGRRYELGTNN
+272 FQGRRYELGTNQAN
-284 AKYNQ
+284 YNQ

-294 YRITLEKPT
+294 YRITLEKPA

-385 AIGKESISEYAYIW
+385 AIGKERISEYAYIW
-399 LIVGFIAFAL
+399 LILGFIAFAL

-425 QSSQLSPG
+425 QSRQLPAG

>member
-1 MSVNSQKDTLK
+1 MILRRYMTQQVAANTAIVLLFLMALMLGGRLIRYFGIAAEGRLDVGLLFAIIGYNIPTFLELILPLSFFIALMLVLGRMYVDQEMSV
-12 LFWRVSNKY
+12 LFASGIS
-21 KWRRGLSLA
+21 RGRLTRL
-30 IAVANFAVGM
+30 M
-40 FVIPLIIASFLDLV
+40 IPLITGLFIFQMGISLLAKPWGLSNSKQIWQTQSLGSLLDLV
-54 QSGQLDESRV
+54 RPKTFISSGNYHLYVDE
-64 WGLIT
+64 
-69 VYALAQLWSEV
+69 
-80 IGWRVVIYLMWTF
+80 F
-93 QVSMQRDLYA
+93 
-103 EIFDKLSNQ
+103 
-112 TMFFH
+112 
-117 SNKFGGSLVSQ
+117 NK
-128 SNKITGAIERFWDTI
+128 
-143 VWSLFPVLISVIGST
+143 
-158 IVLWFIYWPYALFM
+158 
-172 AILSITFVIA
+172 
-182 VYFGSKHMARLNEEE
+182 
-197 AKASNKISGHLSDVV
+197 
-212 ANILTVKASSAE
+212 E

-233 VQQRTDKS
+233 VQQQTDKS

-294 YRITLEKPT
+294 YRITLEKPA

-322 NTQKPEVKAELGYR
+322 HTQKPEVKAELGYR

-385 AIGKESISEYAYIW
+385 AIGKERISEYAYIW

-425 QSSQLSPG
+425 HSRQLSAG

>member
-1 MSVNSQKDTLK
+1 MILRRYMTQQVAANTAIVLLFLMALMLGGRLIRYFGIAAEGRLDVGLLFAIIGYNIPTFLELILPLSFFIALMLVLGRMYVEQEMSV
-12 LFWRVSNKY
+12 LFASGIS
-21 KWRRGLSLA
+21 RGRLTRL
-30 IAVANFAVGM
+30 M
-40 FVIPLIIASFLDLV
+40 IPLITGLFVFQMGISLWAKPWGLSNSEHIWQTQSLGSLLDLV
-54 QSGQLDESRV
+54 RPKTFISSGNYHLYVDE
-64 WGLIT
+64 
-69 VYALAQLWSEV
+69 
-80 IGWRVVIYLMWTF
+80 
-93 QVSMQRDLYA
+93 
-103 EIFDKLSNQ
+103 FDK
-112 TMFFH
+112 
-117 SNKFGGSLVSQ
+117 
-128 SNKITGAIERFWDTI
+128 
-143 VWSLFPVLISVIGST
+143 
-158 IVLWFIYWPYALFM
+158 
-172 AILSITFVIA
+172 
-182 VYFGSKHMARLNEEE
+182 
-197 AKASNKISGHLSDVV
+197 
-212 ANILTVKASSAE
+212 E

-233 VQQRTDKS
+233 VQQQTDKS

-294 YRITLEKPT
+294 YRITLEKPA

-343 IIAAMLATPLA
+343 IIAVMLATPLA

-385 AIGKESISEYAYIW
+385 AIGKERISEYAYIW

-419 RVRYRR
+419 RVRYHR
-425 QSSQLSPG
+425 QSRQLSPG

>member
-1 MSVNSQKDTLK
+1 MILRRYMTQQVAANTAIVLLFLMALMLGGRLIRYFGIAAEGRLDVGLLFAIIGYNIPTFLELILPLSFFIALMLVLGRMYVDHEMSV
-12 LFWRVSNKY
+12 LFASGIS
-21 KWRRGLSLA
+21 RGRLTRL
-30 IAVANFAVGM
+30 M
-40 FVIPLIIASFLDLV
+40 IPLITGLFVFQMAISLWAKPWGLSNSEQIWQTQSLGSLLDLV
-54 QSGQLDESRV
+54 RPKTFISSGNYHLYVDE
-64 WGLIT
+64 
-69 VYALAQLWSEV
+69 
-80 IGWRVVIYLMWTF
+80 
-93 QVSMQRDLYA
+93 
-103 EIFDKLSNQ
+103 FDK
-112 TMFFH
+112 
-117 SNKFGGSLVSQ
+117 
-128 SNKITGAIERFWDTI
+128 
-143 VWSLFPVLISVIGST
+143 
-158 IVLWFIYWPYALFM
+158 
-172 AILSITFVIA
+172 
-182 VYFGSKHMARLNEEE
+182 
-197 AKASNKISGHLSDVV
+197 
-212 ANILTVKASSAE
+212 E

-233 VQQRTDKS
+233 VQQQTDKS

-294 YRITLEKPT
+294 YRITLEKPA

-312 ETQTTAKLLA
+312 EIQTTAKLLS

-385 AIGKESISEYAYIW
+385 AIGKERISEYAYIW
-399 LIVGFIAFAL
+399 LMLGFIAFAL

-425 QSSQLSPG
+425 QSRQLSPG

>member
-1 MSVNSQKDTLK
+1 MILRRYMTQQVAANTAIVLLFLMALMLGGRLIRYFGIAAEGRLDVGLLFAIIGYNIPTFLELILPLSFFIALMLVLGRMYVDHEMSV
-12 LFWRVSNKY
+12 LFASGIS
-21 KWRRGLSLA
+21 RGRLTRL
-30 IAVANFAVGM
+30 M
-40 FVIPLIIASFLDLV
+40 IPLITGLFVFQMGISLLAKPWGLSNSEQIWQTQSLGSLLDLV
-54 QSGQLDESRV
+54 RPKTFISSGNYHLYVDE
-64 WGLIT
+64 
-69 VYALAQLWSEV
+69 
-80 IGWRVVIYLMWTF
+80 F
-93 QVSMQRDLYA
+93 
-103 EIFDKLSNQ
+103 
-112 TMFFH
+112 
-117 SNKFGGSLVSQ
+117 NK
-128 SNKITGAIERFWDTI
+128 
-143 VWSLFPVLISVIGST
+143 
-158 IVLWFIYWPYALFM
+158 
-172 AILSITFVIA
+172 
-182 VYFGSKHMARLNEEE
+182 
-197 AKASNKISGHLSDVV
+197 
-212 ANILTVKASSAE
+212 E

-233 VQQRTDKS
+233 VQQQTDKS

-272 FQGRRYELGTNN
+272 FQGRRYELGTNQAN
-284 AKYNQ
+284 YNQ

-294 YRITLEKPT
+294 YRITLEKPA

-385 AIGKESISEYAYIW
+385 AIAKESISEYAYIW
-399 LIVGFIAFAL
+399 LIVGFIGFAL

-425 QSSQLSPG
+425 QSRQLSPG

>member
-1 MSVNSQKDTLK
+1 MILRRYMMQQVAANTAIVLLFLMALMLGGRLIRYFGIAAEGRLDVGLLFTIIGYNIPTFLELILPLSFFIALMLVLGRMYVDQEMSV
-12 LFWRVSNKY
+12 LFASGIS
-21 KWRRGLSLA
+21 RGRLTRL
-30 IAVANFAVGM
+30 M
-40 FVIPLIIASFLDLV
+40 IPLITGLFIFQMGISLLAKPWGLSNSEQIWQTQSLGSLLDLV
-54 QSGQLDESRV
+54 RPKTFISSGNYHLYVDE
-64 WGLIT
+64 
-69 VYALAQLWSEV
+69 
-80 IGWRVVIYLMWTF
+80 
-93 QVSMQRDLYA
+93 
-103 EIFDKLSNQ
+103 FDK
-112 TMFFH
+112 
-117 SNKFGGSLVSQ
+117 
-128 SNKITGAIERFWDTI
+128 
-143 VWSLFPVLISVIGST
+143 
-158 IVLWFIYWPYALFM
+158 
-172 AILSITFVIA
+172 
-182 VYFGSKHMARLNEEE
+182 
-197 AKASNKISGHLSDVV
+197 
-212 ANILTVKASSAE
+212 E

-233 VQQRTDKS
+233 VQQQTDKS

-272 FQGRRYELGTNN
+272 FQGRRYELSTNN
-284 AKYNQ
+284 TKYNQ

-294 YRITLEKPT
+294 YRITLEKPA

-385 AIGKESISEYAYIW
+385 AIAKESISEYAYIW

-425 QSSQLSPG
+425 HSRQLSPG

>member
-1 MSVNSQKDTLK
+1 MILRRYMTQQVAANTAIVLLFLMALMLGGRLIRYFGIAAEGRLDVGLLFAIIGYNIPTFLELILPLSFFIALMLVLGRMYVDQEMSV
-12 LFWRVSNKY
+12 LFASGIS
-21 KWRRGLSLA
+21 RGRLTRL
-30 IAVANFAVGM
+30 M
-40 FVIPLIIASFLDLV
+40 IPLITGLFVFQMGISLWAKPWGLSNSEQIWQTQSLGSLLDLV
-54 QSGQLDESRV
+54 RPKTFISSGNYHLYVDE
-64 WGLIT
+64 
-69 VYALAQLWSEV
+69 
-80 IGWRVVIYLMWTF
+80 
-93 QVSMQRDLYA
+93 
-103 EIFDKLSNQ
+103 FDK
-112 TMFFH
+112 
-117 SNKFGGSLVSQ
+117 
-128 SNKITGAIERFWDTI
+128 
-143 VWSLFPVLISVIGST
+143 
-158 IVLWFIYWPYALFM
+158 
-172 AILSITFVIA
+172 
-182 VYFGSKHMARLNEEE
+182 
-197 AKASNKISGHLSDVV
+197 
-212 ANILTVKASSAE
+212 E

-233 VQQRTDKS
+233 VQQQTDKS

-294 YRITLEKPT
+294 YRITLEKPA

-385 AIGKESISEYAYIW
+385 AIGKERISEYAYIW

-425 QSSQLSPG
+425 QSRQLSPG

>member
-1 MSVNSQKDTLK
+1 MILRRYMTQQVAANTAIVLLFLMALMLGGRLIRYFGIAAEGRLDVGLLFAIIGYNIPTFLELILPLSFFIALMLVLGRMYVDHEMSV
-12 LFWRVSNKY
+12 LFASGIS
-21 KWRRGLSLA
+21 RGRLTRL
-30 IAVANFAVGM
+30 M
-40 FVIPLIIASFLDLV
+40 IPLITGLFIFQMGISLLAKPWGLSNSEQIWQTQSLGSLLDLV
-54 QSGQLDESRV
+54 RPKTFISSGNYHLYVDE
-64 WGLIT
+64 
-69 VYALAQLWSEV
+69 
-80 IGWRVVIYLMWTF
+80 
-93 QVSMQRDLYA
+93 
-103 EIFDKLSNQ
+103 FDK
-112 TMFFH
+112 
-117 SNKFGGSLVSQ
+117 
-128 SNKITGAIERFWDTI
+128 
-143 VWSLFPVLISVIGST
+143 
-158 IVLWFIYWPYALFM
+158 
-172 AILSITFVIA
+172 
-182 VYFGSKHMARLNEEE
+182 
-197 AKASNKISGHLSDVV
+197 
-212 ANILTVKASSAE
+212 E
-224 KRELKNLYV
+224 KSELKNLYV
-233 VQQRTDKS
+233 VQQQTDKS

-252 ATRAYQVPSKDTDS
+252 ATRAYQVPSKETDS

-272 FQGRRYELGTNN
+272 FQGRRYELGTNQAN
-284 AKYNQ
+284 YNQ

-294 YRITLEKPT
+294 YRITLEKPA

-399 LIVGFIAFAL
+399 LMLGFIAFAL

-425 QSSQLSPG
+425 HSRQLSPG

>member
-1 MSVNSQKDTLK
+1 MILRRYMTQQVAANTAIVLLFLMALMLGGRLIRYFGIAAEGRLDVGLLFAIIGYNIPTFLELILPLSFFIALMLVLGRMYVDHEMSV
-12 LFWRVSNKY
+12 LFASGIS
-21 KWRRGLSLA
+21 RGRLTRL
-30 IAVANFAVGM
+30 M
-40 FVIPLIIASFLDLV
+40 IPLITGLFVFQMGISLLAKPWGLSNSKQIWQTQSLGSLLDLV
-54 QSGQLDESRV
+54 RPKTFISSGNYHLYVDE
-64 WGLIT
+64 
-69 VYALAQLWSEV
+69 
-80 IGWRVVIYLMWTF
+80 
-93 QVSMQRDLYA
+93 
-103 EIFDKLSNQ
+103 FDK
-112 TMFFH
+112 
-117 SNKFGGSLVSQ
+117 
-128 SNKITGAIERFWDTI
+128 
-143 VWSLFPVLISVIGST
+143 
-158 IVLWFIYWPYALFM
+158 
-172 AILSITFVIA
+172 
-182 VYFGSKHMARLNEEE
+182 
-197 AKASNKISGHLSDVV
+197 
-212 ANILTVKASSAE
+212 E

-233 VQQRTDKS
+233 VQQQTDKS

-294 YRITLEKPT
+294 YRITLEKPA

-385 AIGKESISEYAYIW
+385 AIGKERISEYAYIW

-425 QSSQLSPG
+425 QSRQLSPG

>member
-1 MSVNSQKDTLK
+1 MILRRYMTQQVAANTAIVLLFLMALMLGGRLIRYFGIAAEGRLDVGLLFAIIGYNIPTFLELILPLSFFIALMLVLGRMYVDQEMSV
-12 LFWRVSNKY
+12 LFASGIS
-21 KWRRGLSLA
+21 RGRLTRL
-30 IAVANFAVGM
+30 M
-40 FVIPLIIASFLDLV
+40 IPLITGLFIFQMGISLLAKPWGLSNSKQIWQTQSLGSLLDLV
-54 QSGQLDESRV
+54 RPKTFISSGNYHLYVDE
-64 WGLIT
+64 
-69 VYALAQLWSEV
+69 
-80 IGWRVVIYLMWTF
+80 
-93 QVSMQRDLYA
+93 
-103 EIFDKLSNQ
+103 FDK
-112 TMFFH
+112 
-117 SNKFGGSLVSQ
+117 
-128 SNKITGAIERFWDTI
+128 
-143 VWSLFPVLISVIGST
+143 
-158 IVLWFIYWPYALFM
+158 
-172 AILSITFVIA
+172 
-182 VYFGSKHMARLNEEE
+182 
-197 AKASNKISGHLSDVV
+197 
-212 ANILTVKASSAE
+212 E

-233 VQQRTDKS
+233 VQQQTDKS

-294 YRITLEKPT
+294 YRITLEKPA

-322 NTQKPEVKAELGYR
+322 HTQKPEVKAELGYR

-385 AIGKESISEYAYIW
+385 AIGKERISEYAYIW
-399 LIVGFIAFAL
+399 LIVGFIVFAL

-425 QSSQLSPG
+425 HSRQLSAG
-433 GQP
+433 GQS

>member
-1 MSVNSQKDTLK
+1 MILRRYMTQQVAANTAIVLLFLMALMLGGRLIRYFGIAAEGRLDVGLLFAIIGYNIPTFLELILPLSFFIALMLVLGRMYVEQEMSV
-12 LFWRVSNKY
+12 LFASGIS
-21 KWRRGLSLA
+21 RGRLTRL
-30 IAVANFAVGM
+30 M
-40 FVIPLIIASFLDLV
+40 IPLITGLFVFQMGISLWAKPWGLSNSEHIWQTQSLGSLLDLV
-54 QSGQLDESRV
+54 RPKTFISSGNYHLYVDE
-64 WGLIT
+64 
-69 VYALAQLWSEV
+69 
-80 IGWRVVIYLMWTF
+80 
-93 QVSMQRDLYA
+93 
-103 EIFDKLSNQ
+103 FDK
-112 TMFFH
+112 
-117 SNKFGGSLVSQ
+117 
-128 SNKITGAIERFWDTI
+128 
-143 VWSLFPVLISVIGST
+143 
-158 IVLWFIYWPYALFM
+158 
-172 AILSITFVIA
+172 
-182 VYFGSKHMARLNEEE
+182 
-197 AKASNKISGHLSDVV
+197 
-212 ANILTVKASSAE
+212 E
-224 KRELKNLYV
+224 KRELKNIYV
-233 VQQRTDKS
+233 VQQTDKS

-294 YRITLEKPT
+294 YRITLEKPA

-385 AIGKESISEYAYIW
+385 AIGKERISEYAYIW

-419 RVRYRR
+419 RVRYHR
-425 QSSQLSPG
+425 QSRQLSPG